1 MSGDNDPAG
10 GEVKVA
16 VPLVVWGVTKKH
28 RTSRT
33 RSQLMRS
40 SGREVRI
47 TRTPEGGHIEDG
59 YRKECGAEWEQGKQ
73 WKEGG

>member
-1 MSGDNDPAG
+1 
-10 GEVKVA
+10 
-16 VPLVVWGVTKKH
+16 
-28 RTSRT
+28 
-33 RSQLMRS
+33 MRS

-59 YRKECGAEWEQGKQ
+59 YRKERGAEWELGKQ